1 MRTTLS
7 GLPWTVHSPSTY
19 VLQNYPVALHYN
31 GDAWYLAIGD
41 DFPFD
46 RSRPW
51 PSRDSA
57 ASAIADAFLVHEI
70 QESIR

>member
-1 MRTTLS
+1 MRIALS

-19 VLQNYPVALHYN
+19 VLQSYPVFLHYN
-31 GDAWYLAIGD
+31 GEAWYFAINGD
-41 DFPFD
+41 FD
-46 RSRPW
+46 QARPW

-57 ASAIADAFLVHEI
+57 ASAIADAFRNHEI